1 MAKKRGSVWDGIRDA
16 YNLHQAI
23 ETLGALRQS
32 GGRFLEGLREMALMI
47 AALAV
52 VMGLFWLLK

>member
-52 VMGLFWLLK
+52 VMGLF

>member
-23 ETLGALRQS
+23 EMLGALRQS
-32 GGRFLEGLREMALMI
+32 GGRFLEGLGEMAMMI
-47 AALAV
+47 VALAIV
-52 VMGLFWLLK
+52 CGVFWLLK